1 MRSIPP
7 VGDSIIV
14 PLPNS
19 PRDCTRSDVQFPS
32 RCRGSGGRAMRDGWG
47 MGGNPMGGD
56 PDGSPIRRGRS
67 GPGIVVR
74 RTPIFREMDPPAYL
88 GE

>member
-1 MRSIPP
+1 
-7 VGDSIIV
+7 
-14 PLPNS
+14 
-19 PRDCTRSDVQFPS
+19 
-32 RCRGSGGRAMRDGWG
+32 